1 MLELIDYKFLT
12 FIIEVINWVSWTLE
26 FKQIFMFCQGD
37 SDLKKWWKKRWA
49 VKMGRWHE
57 KIRFRLRGYASPHFF
72 QCFHHPLR
80 PSTASRPPGRTLWTW
95 FSHVSDPFSTLIICF
110 AIVSNQ
116 NSLGQDMN
124 ICINSRRSWHSINY
138 FNNDRQKSEVNSF

>member
-1 MLELIDYKFLT
+1 MDCHEHWNLSKYLCFVRGTLIWNNGETKDELWK
-12 FIIEVINWVSWTLE
+12 WVADMRKSGSGCKA
-26 FKQIFMFCQGD
+26 KQI
-37 SDLKKWWKKRWA
+37 LT
-49 VKMGRWHE
+49 
-57 KIRFRLRGYASPHFF
+57 FF
-72 QCFHHPLR
+72 QCFRYPLR

>member
-1 MLELIDYKFLT
+1 MECHYHWNLSKYSCFVRGTRIWNDGETKDELRK
-12 FIIEVINWVSWTLE
+12 WVADMRKSHSSCL
-26 FKQIFMFCQGD
+26 
-37 SDLKKWWKKRWA
+37 
-49 VKMGRWHE
+49 VVV
-57 KIRFRLRGYASPHFF
+57 RLSYSSLF
-72 QCFHHPLR
+72 QRYRHPWI
-80 PSTASRPPGRTLWTW
+80 PSKASRPPGRTLWTW